1 MSGSWAELAPEWF
14 VMWLAFARKHQ
25 VSDNWPSGSDYQ
37 TSHITVRQPLDWVEQ
52 LNFRVEQVR
61 KESIA
66 PLAVRCA
73 AWGAVPSGISEAAR
87 TRRQLECQA
96 MDTEQ
101 LFNPS
106 DVHQIIARC
115 RGYPGNP
122 AWDGNPP
129 TYNSYNQ
136 WKVKYD
142 QKQRAD
148 MLDAGGHREWL
159 LGTSEEDVKKGVDA
173 VLLAY
178 VEREHAKSAASAAD
192 LGPARPERLEA
203 RLAHIEASIDTASR
217 LNMEQVDIRLKALA
231 DRIEE
236 RLANRIEER
245 LADRIEERLA
255 NRIEERLEMH
265 CAQDG
270 VSEVFDA
277 KSTCRCM

>member
-14 VMWLAFARKHQ
+14 VMWLAFAKKHQ
-25 VSDNWPSGSDYQ
+25 VSDVWPNSDYEK
-37 TSHITVRQPLDWVEQ
+37 SHITVRQPLDWVEQ

-96 MDTEQ
+96 MDTDTEQ
-101 LFNPS
+101 LLNPS
-106 DVHQIIARC
+106 VVHQLTAQC

-122 AWDGNPP
+122 AWDENPP

-136 WKVKYD
+136 WRVKYD
-142 QKQRAD
+142 QKRRSD

-245 LADRIEERLA
+245 L
-255 NRIEERLEMH
+255 EMH